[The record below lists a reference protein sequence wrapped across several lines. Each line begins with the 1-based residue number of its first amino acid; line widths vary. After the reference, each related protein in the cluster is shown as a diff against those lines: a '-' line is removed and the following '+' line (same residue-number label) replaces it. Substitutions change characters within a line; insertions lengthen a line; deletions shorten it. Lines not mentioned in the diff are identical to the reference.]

1 VSRRQLTTRDEVPI
15 STQLKVAQLL
25 KFHPGRSI
33 GEVAK
38 HLSISFE
45 GARQL
50 IEKMREES
58 LIDAGAA
65 PTSTRGRPAQI
76 FTLTSRGEHL
86 FPKHYAE
93 LSDSLIS
100 VMGSD
105 ELNINS
111 VLSQIADAKT
121 AKLMG
126 EEELTTF
133 EERLD
138 ALKGVYGE
146 GDDYLSI
153 ERTESATRVI
163 EHNCPY
169 LTVALSHPA
178 LCSVTTNVM
187 SRILE
192 RKVVRTQTFQNGDG
206 RCVFEVLNQAAP
218 EGFALET
225 EADENRHFVLPGAA
239 PDKAIGRYDH

>member
-1 VSRRQLTTRDEVPI
+1 VTTRDEVLI
-15 STQLKVAQLL
+15 ATQLKVAQLL
-25 KFHPGRSI
+25 KFQPGRSI

-50 IEKMREES
+50 IEKMREEF
-58 LIDAGAA
+58 LIAADAA
-65 PTSTRGRPAQI
+65 PTGKPGRPAKI
-76 FTLTSRGEHL
+76 FRLTLRGEHL

-93 LSDSLIS
+93 LSDSLIG
-100 VMGSD
+100 VMGSE
-105 ELNINS
+105 ELNINA
-111 VLSQIADAKT
+111 VLSQVAEAKT
-121 AKLMG
+121 ANLMG
-126 EEELTTF
+126 KKELNTF

-138 ALKGVYGE
+138 ALKSVYGE
-146 GDDYLSI
+146 DDDYLSI
-153 ERTESATRVI
+153 ERKESAIRVI

-169 LTVALSHPA
+169 LKVALSHPA

-187 SRILE
+187 SRILQ

-206 RCVFEVLNQAAP
+206 RCVFQVLDQAAP

-225 EADENRHFVLPGAA
+225 EADKNRHLVLPGAV
-239 PDKAIGRYDH
+239 PDTVIGPK